1 MDLAKAILIFVGLLP
16 LWATA
21 ALSKK
26 IQVYTIETPPTV
38 VKTGEGLEGLS
49 GTFGKVIASAI
60 KKSGKEKEFEI
71 VWVPWK
77 RALLDLERNP
87 QALFFPFTRTFE
99 REYKVNW
106 VMHLADVDCWL
117 YSVDPKV
124 AIHDLK
130 DLTKYRIG
138 VLGGSAREQELRRY
152 VGNSSKVEGMTEDLS
167 NFRKLQTGRIDIWAT
182 HPAVMA
188 EAQKIMLAKG
198 QPVRDSRALKKL
210 FSQSMWMVGNRD
222 MSDQNRNLVQ
232 SVFGWGSRRVIKPPP
247 MTGKDFLNGALL

>member
-1 MDLAKAILIFVGLLP
+1 MRLFILIFVGLLSA
-16 LWATA
+16 LATA
-21 ALSKK
+21 HSAKK

-60 KKSGKEKEFEI
+60 KKAGKEKEFEI

-87 QALFFPFTRTFE
+87 EALFFPFTRTFE

-106 VMHLADVDCWL
+106 VVHLADVDCWL

-124 AIHDLK
+124 NVNELK

-167 NFRKLQTGRIDIWAT
+167 NYRKLQSGRIDIWAT

-188 EAQKIMLAKG
+188 EAQKIAQANG
-198 QPVRDSRALKKL
+198 QTNRESKALKKL
-210 FSQSMWMVGNRD
+210 FSQSMWLVGNRD
-222 MSDQNRNLVQ
+222 MSDQSRNLVQ
-232 SVFGWGSRRVIKPPP
+232 SVFGWGTRRVIKPQP
-247 MTGKDFLNGALL
+247 MTGGDFLNGALL